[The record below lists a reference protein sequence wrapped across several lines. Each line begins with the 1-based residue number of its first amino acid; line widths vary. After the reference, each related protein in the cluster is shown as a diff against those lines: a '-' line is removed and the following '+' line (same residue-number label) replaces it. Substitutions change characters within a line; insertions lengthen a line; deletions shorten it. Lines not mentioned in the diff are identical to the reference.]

1 MQSLDRS
8 TDIIVIGAGAAG
20 MAAAVRAG
28 ERGRHVLLLEK
39 ADRPGRKIYASGN
52 GRCNLMN
59 SGKPRYFGDSAF
71 AADVLRKCGKEDITS
86 FFRRYGLLL
95 AEESEGRVYP
105 FTFQSASVVSV
116 LRNAMETTGTVLT
129 LNDAVDY
136 AEREKNRFFVHT
148 VSGKTFNARRLVI
161 TCGGAAQPK
170 LGGSTDGYRLLAF
183 FGHSLIPV
191 RPSLVPLNTDPK
203 SISGLSGLR
212 VHCGVTVLRGGEPV
226 HHEDGEVLF
235 TDYGVSGICV
245 MQCARFAGGNE
256 TTLELNLLKNAF
268 ANREQCLIELKRRKT
283 LFSGQTPLSL
293 LNGILPERLSYAVL
307 KQSGAPLR
315 GETAGETDDKQLG
328 QIADTG
334 YAYRIS
340 VTGNRG
346 LDYAQVTAGGIDCSE
361 FNAST
366 MESRIVPGLYAAG
379 EVLNVDGDC
388 GGFNLMFAFAGGLT
402 AGSAV

>member
-1 MQSLDRS
+1 MDRNN
-8 TDIIVIGAGAAG
+8 DVIVIGAGAAG

-28 ERGRHVLLLEK
+28 ERGRRVLLLEK
-39 ADRPGRKIYASGN
+39 ADRPGRKIHASGN

-59 SGKPRYFGDSAF
+59 SGAPRYFGDTAF
-71 AADVLRKCGKEDITS
+71 AEEVLRLCGKDVLAA

-105 FTFQSASVVSV
+105 FTFQSASVVTAM
-116 LRNAMETTGTVLT
+116 RNAMDTNGAVLT
-129 LNDAVDY
+129 LNEAAVSAVRD
-136 AEREKNRFFVHT
+136 ERGFSVHT
-148 VSGKTFNARRLVI
+148 ASGKTYTSKHLVI
-161 TCGGAAQPK
+161 SCGGAAQPK
-170 LGGSTDGYRLLAF
+170 LGGSAYGYRLLTS
-183 FGHSLIPV
+183 FGHTLIPV
-191 RPSLVPLNTDPK
+191 RPSLVPLNTDRK

-212 VHCGVTVLRGGEPV
+212 VRCGVTVLCGGRPV
-226 HHEDGEVLF
+226 HQEDGEVLF

-245 MQCARFAGGNE
+245 MQCARFAE
-256 TTLELNLLKNAF
+256 ESDAALELNLLKEAF
-268 ANREQCLIELKRRKT
+268 PDREQCVNELKRRKA
-283 LFSGQTPLSL
+283 LFSRLSPLCL

-307 KQSGAPLR
+307 KQAGAPLR
-315 GETAGETDDKQLG
+315 GETAGETGDGLIG
-328 QIADTG
+328 RIADAG
-334 YAYRIS
+334 YAYRIT

-346 LDYAQVTAGGIDCSE
+346 MDYAQVTAGGIDCAE

-402 AGSAV
+402 AGGAV